1 MSAVYRVRQFA
12 RAAGAWIWP
21 DRVVR
26 DPASQRLPDRYLPP
40 AGLDLFQ
47 AMPRYDRAHALAV
60 SDTLRRAGY
69 TDPDLLAAALLHDAG
84 KTVHPKG
91 RLRLWH
97 RVAAV
102 LVRAWQPELLEQV
115 GQDRPGS
122 WRRAFFVQAHHAEL
136 SAELARQAGC
146 SPRTVA
152 LIRHHEDPVEASKDP
167 LLAALQAAD
176 SRN

>member
-21 DRVVR
+21 DRVGGDR
-26 DPASQRLPDRYLPP
+26 TSQGLPDAYLSP
-40 AGLDLFQ
+40 AGLALFQ

-60 SDTLRRAGY
+60 FDALQEAGHG
-69 TDPDLLAAALLHDAG
+69 DPDLLAAALLHDAG

-91 RLRLWH
+91 RLHLWH

-102 LVRAWQPELLEQV
+102 LVRVWQPGLLEQV

-146 SPRTVA
+146 SPRTAA
-152 LIRHHEDPVEASKDP
+152 LIRHHEDPPDTSQDP
-167 LLAALQAAD
+167 VLAALQAAD